1 VKRITNVNKTVRNH
15 DGYYLAIEEK
25 QNKTKQSNK
34 QTKTTNK
41 QNPTTTANKQ
51 TNKQKNA

>member
-1 VKRITNVNKTVRNH
+1 MKRITNVNKTVRNH

-34 QTKTTNK
+34 QTKKKNNK
-41 QNPTTTANKQ
+41 KRERGRRLALGNI
-51 TNKQKNA
+51 

>member
-34 QTKTTNK
+34 QTK
-41 QNPTTTANKQ
+41 
-51 TNKQKNA
+51 QKNNKKRVLLKIPEAEIR